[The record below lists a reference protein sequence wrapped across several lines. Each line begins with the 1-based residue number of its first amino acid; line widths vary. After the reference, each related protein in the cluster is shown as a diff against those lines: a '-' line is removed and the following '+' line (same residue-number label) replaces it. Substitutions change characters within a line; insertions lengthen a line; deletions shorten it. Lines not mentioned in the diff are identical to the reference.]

1 MNNIHPDE
9 PAELGKLLLQA
20 GIALLKAGAG
30 SNRITTNLN
39 RLAAAFGY
47 TANIDLSTKNISLS
61 LSRELQENIFSG
73 TRGMSSQPGSNF
85 RVISA
90 ISRLSWDVTEKKLSL
105 DATLSELE
113 KAVNADEYHR
123 WVVLLVVGL
132 AGASFCYTFG
142 GNFIEMGITFLAT
155 ISGLFLKQ
163 EMIKKKF
170 NIYLVTYCSAA
181 IAALVIAFGW
191 KTGIN
196 PNVDHAFAT
205 CTLFL
210 IPGVPLINSVIDLMD
225 GYIINGIDRGI
236 NASIHAFG
244 IAAGLATILYAFNFH
259 G

>member
-1 MNNIHPDE
+1 MNNIHTVE

-20 GIALLKAGAG
+20 GIALLNAGAG
-30 SNRITTNLN
+30 SNRIITNLN

-47 TANIDLSTKNISLS
+47 DANIDLSTKNISLS
-61 LSRELQENIFSG
+61 LHTELQENIFSG
-73 TRGMSSQPGSNF
+73 TRSMSSQPGSNF

-90 ISRLSWDVTEKKLSL
+90 ISRLSWDVSTKKLGL
-105 DATLSELE
+105 AETLSELE
-113 KAVNADEYHR
+113 KAVNADEYQR
-123 WVVLLVVGL
+123 WVILLVVGL

-142 GNFIEMGITFLAT
+142 GNVIEMGITFLGT
-155 ISGLFLKQ
+155 VSGLFIKQ
-163 EMIKKKF
+163 ELIKKKF
-170 NIYLVTYCSAA
+170 NIYVVTYCSAV
-181 IAALVIAFGW
+181 ISALVIGIGW
-191 KTGIN
+191 KVGIN
-196 PNVDHAFAT
+196 PMVDHAFAT

-244 IAAGLATILYAFNFH
+244 IAAGLATILYTFNFH